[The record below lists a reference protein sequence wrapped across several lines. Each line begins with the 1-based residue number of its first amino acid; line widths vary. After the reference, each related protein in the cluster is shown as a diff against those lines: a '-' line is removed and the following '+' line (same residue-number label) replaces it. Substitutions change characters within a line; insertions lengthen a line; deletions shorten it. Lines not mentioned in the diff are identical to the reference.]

1 MQSLRPNPNAIY
13 QNVVHALKTITKKE
27 GGTTV
32 IRGINI
38 VMAGAGPAH
47 GVYFAS
53 YEVARKAL
61 GNVRSASGQNSA
73 VANGMFTKKTQLCK
87 TLLEKNAPGFVE

>member
-73 VANGMFTKKTQLCK
+73 VANGMFTMKTQLSK
-87 TLLEKNAPGFVE
+87 TVLEKNAPGFVE